1 MFQISIQSSVV
12 QEIRLSIL
20 NEYSTKLFIK
30 RDDLIHEFVSGNKWR
45 KLKYAIEH
53 CNTFNFNGIVTYGG
67 AYSNHI
73 LACAAACHLYNLKA
87 IAYIRGD
94 ELTSSS
100 NALLAKCNE
109 LGMELLFVS
118 RDSYDAMKRD
128 SNMVQIHGS
137 RYLSIPEGGA
147 NRFGIMGCTE
157 IVPDTDNNFDIVA
170 LAQGTTT
177 TSLGVLFST
186 PSETNVFVFPVL
198 KGFQSMAEMQQISE
212 SADFL
217 TEWKNHQH
225 KVQVFDNFHFG
236 GYAKTTPELL
246 SFISDFEDQT
256 GIPLD
261 PIYTGKALFGL
272 IKTIEDKKLM
282 NKRILFI
289 HTGGVHK
296 LLK

>member
-1 MFQISIQSSVV
+1 MFQISIQSSIV
-12 QEIRLSIL
+12 QEICFSSL
-20 NEYSTKLFIK
+20 NEYSTKLFVK

-53 CNTFNFNGIVTYGG
+53 CHSFNFKGVVTFGG

-100 NALLAKCNE
+100 NALLAKCKE
-109 LGMELLFVS
+109 LGMELLFIP
-118 RDSYDAMKRD
+118 RDAYDAMKRD
-128 SNMVQIHGS
+128 NSTVEIDGL

-147 NRFGIMGCTE
+147 NRFGIMGCME
-157 IVPDTDNNFDIVA
+157 ILPDTDNNFDVVA

-186 PSETNVFVFPVL
+186 PPETNVFVFPVL

-212 SADFL
+212 SADCL
-217 TEWKNHQH
+217 IEWKNHQH
-225 KVQVFDNFHFG
+225 KVQVFDDFHFG

-246 SFISDFEDQT
+246 SFISDFEHQT

-261 PIYTGKALFGL
+261 PTYTGKALFGL